1 MRLRGGEVNIVPL
14 VLIPVAACLATIG
27 GTRAYRALAI
37 RRGIVAN
44 PNFRSLHERPI
55 PRGGGIVFACVCVT
69 FVSAAAWLA
78 PAGDGLIR
86 ALVIGGA
93 VAAAFGFLDD
103 VVHIRAAIK
112 FGVQGLLAAWV
123 LLCVGAR
130 PLVHVPF
137 VPEAAE
143 LAMSWLGLVWLMNLY
158 NFMDGI
164 DGMAASGAVL
174 ISATAIVLAWVS
186 VPDETLIL
194 ILSLVALCSLGF
206 LVFNWPPASIFMGD
220 AGSLFLGL
228 SFGAVIASTVSRG
241 QIGMWSWLV
250 MFGYFAG
257 DTTTTTFL
265 RILVTKKW
273 YGEHRSHAYQNLARI
288 RDSHLRVVRGV
299 VLYHVVWLLPLALWS
314 VLVPSAAAVAALLAL
329 GPVVV
334 WTLRHGPLLSS
345 S

>member
-1 MRLRGGEVNIVPL
+1 MGIVPL
-14 VLIPVAACLATIG
+14 VLVPVAACLATLG

-78 PAGDGLIR
+78 PVGEGLFR

-93 VAAAFGFLDD
+93 AAAGFGFLDD
-103 VVHIRAAIK
+103 VVHIRASIK

-123 LLCVGAR
+123 LVCVGER

-137 VPEAAE
+137 VPETAE
-143 LAMSWLGLVWLMNLY
+143 FAMSWLGLVWLMNLY

-174 ISATAIVLAWVS
+174 ISATAILLAWVS
-186 VPDETLIL
+186 APDEALTL

-228 SFGAVIASTVSRG
+228 SFGALIASTVSRG
-241 QIGMWSWLV
+241 QIGVWSWLV

-265 RILVTKKW
+265 RILVAKKW

-288 RDSHLRVVRGV
+288 GGSHLRVVRGV
-299 VLYHVVWLLPLALWS
+299 VIYHVVWLLPLALWS
-314 VLVPSAAAVAALLAL
+314 VLVPTAAPVAALLAL
-329 GPVVV
+329 GPVVA
-334 WTLRHGPLLSS
+334 WTWRHGPLLSS